1 MQLSK
6 DQLLTAYRTMRTIRE
21 FEERLHIEFAT
32 GDIPGF
38 VHLYA
43 GEEASGVG
51 VCMHLD
57 DRDRIASTHRGH
69 GHCIAKGCDVDGMM
83 AEIYGRKDGLCAG
96 KGGSMHI
103 ADLDKGMMG
112 ANGIVGGGPPLI
124 CGAGLAAKQLGT
136 GGVAI
141 AFVGDGGSNQGTTFE
156 SLNLAS
162 VWNLPCIFVV
172 ENNGYAESTSSKWS
186 IACDDAADRA
196 SGFNMPGV
204 VVDGHDFFAVHEAA
218 GEAVNR
224 ARDGGG
230 PSLLECKLNRYYGHF
245 EGDAQTYRGPDE
257 VKKLR
262 ETRDCLAMFRE
273 KVTGAGLLDA
283 ADLDAI
289 RMDLEAAG
297 FDDAQVLLFGEA
309 TDVLVR
315 LPPQQEGNQQE
326 IRRQLQDTLESGAI
340 GVELRRV
347 ESVSPQVGGELAEQ
361 GGLAMI
367 FALMMIFIYV
377 MFRFQWK
384 FAMGAVAA
392 LVHDVIITVGFFSW
406 FGLQFDLTVVAA
418 VLAVIGYSLNDTV
431 VAFDRIREN
440 FFKLRGVEADES
452 MNVSINEMLART
464 LITGLTTLFVL
475 FALLILGGE
484 SIAPFSIALIVGII
498 VGTYSSIYTAS
509 ATALLLGVNALDL
522 TDPVK
527 DPELLDDLP

>member
-1 MQLSK
+1 MRLIK
-6 DQLLTAYRTMRTIRE
+6 DKTNINFLGEGRRKTALVISAIAILASIVSLGVRGLE
-21 FEERLHIEFAT
+21 F
-32 GDIPGF
+32 
-38 VHLYA
+38 
-43 GEEASGVG
+43 
-51 VCMHLD
+51 
-57 DRDRIASTHRGH
+57 
-69 GHCIAKGCDVDGMM
+69 
-83 AEIYGRKDGLCAG
+83 
-96 KGGSMHI
+96 
-103 ADLDKGMMG
+103 
-112 ANGIVGGGPPLI
+112 GIDF
-124 CGAGLAAKQLGT
+124 T
-136 GGVAI
+136 GGI
-141 AFVGDGGSNQGTTFE
+141 
-156 SLNLAS
+156 
-162 VWNLPCIFVV
+162 
-172 ENNGYAESTSSKWS
+172 
-186 IACDDAADRA
+186 
-196 SGFNMPGV
+196 
-204 VVDGHDFFAVHEAA
+204 
-218 GEAVNR
+218 
-224 ARDGGG
+224 
-230 PSLLECKLNRYYGHF
+230 LLEVGYP
-245 EGDAQTYRGPDE
+245 Q
-257 VKKLR
+257 
-262 ETRDCLAMFRE
+262 
-273 KVTGAGLLDA
+273 A

-289 RMDLEAAG
+289 RSDLEAAG

-392 LVHDVIITVGFFSW
+392 LAHDVIITVGFFSL